1 MDEIVV
7 SEQRRPRQS
16 AFQQYQPPGQQAQP
30 EEGNTTTITTS
41 GPRGQQEKRYEF
53 INGEWV
59 QLTAAGVPR
68 KKPGRKPGTQV
79 KPKTDADQAPKTR
92 KPRSSRGPEASASP
106 APTPVSRK
114 RKIAPSDE
122 PDAAASDAATTQA
135 STPLQQPAEL
145 HAVKPGFPTNPPS
158 EHRNSPKMAKRE
170 GYPSS
175 MQSILNDDIPMQ
187 TTPPNASAMPVRTG
201 GQTYDPI
208 RGSYRDSPSNNTLS
222 VNGSPRP
229 PAHTSPSIASLIDP
243 PVPAA
248 SPSVTP
254 GLPAKAPDSPSPAV
268 VKQATIPKP
277 VIDRANFTTIANGPI
292 RKVSPSQKG
301 ATGVSTP
308 RTELEEF
315 AEMEGRSILD
325 FGKAKPGEEQQAPS
339 IVISIPINVGENN
352 KYVNFMRVAE
362 ERYGWDALHPRQAA
376 NRDRKA
382 RIAAATA
389 SLEKVEGGRESG
401 DEMSLDL
408 SDGEGSNAENGGT
421 SGVDAQVKV
430 KKKRNFKED
439 QYDVDDDFVDDS
451 EMLWEAQAAASRDGF
466 FVYSGPLVPEVEK
479 PAKYA
484 NPFTSCMIIANRFAA
499 MFLPDHFVAE
509 AAEAARWD
517 RLAEAPAVVAA
528 LVPVVDAAAV
538 LVLAVAQDPVVVK
551 SPADLASQRQSA
563 CCENKKRRAKPR
575 KKTKVTQATLS
586 LLLPLFC
593 SSGCNIGTAGRAS
606 FTRGLMIVEKLS
618 HGDSDCIYH
627 G

>member
-68 KKPGRKPGTQV
+68 KKPGRKPGTQI
-79 KPKTDADQAPKTR
+79 KPKTDAEAPKTR

-114 RKIAPSDE
+114 RKAATSDE
-122 PDAAASDAATTQA
+122 PDTAASDAATTQA
-135 STPLQQPAEL
+135 STPLQQPADL

-175 MQSILNDDIPMQ
+175 MQSILNDDTPTQ
-187 TTPPNASAMPVRTG
+187 TTPPNANAMPVRTG

-208 RGSYRDSPSNNTLS
+208 RGSYRDSPSNNNSLS
-222 VNGSPRP
+222 VNGSPRA

-248 SPSVTP
+248 SPSAVS
-254 GLPAKAPDSPSPAV
+254 GMPAKAPDSPSPAV
-268 VKQATIPKP
+268 VRQATIPKP
-277 VIDRANFTTIANGPI
+277 VVDRANFTTIANGPI

-389 SLEKVEGGRESG
+389 SLEKVEAGRESG

-479 PAKYA
+479 PVKYV
-484 NPFTSCMIIANRFAA
+484 FLLICDMLVANRFAA
-499 MFLPDHFVAE
+499 MSPSDLFAEE
-509 AAEAARWD
+509 AAEVARWD
-517 RLAEAPAVVAA
+517 RLAEARAVVVALA
-528 LVPVVDAAAV
+528 LVVDVAAV
-538 LVLAVAQDPVVVK
+538 LVLAVAQDPAAAK
-551 SPADLASQRQSA
+551 SLAGLALQRPSA
-563 CCENKKRRAKPR
+563 CCENKKRRTKPR
-575 KKTKVTQATLS
+575 RRTRVTQATLL

-593 SSGCNIGTAGRAS
+593 SSACNIGTA
-606 FTRGLMIVEKLS
+606 EKPRLLEA
-618 HGDSDCIYH
+618 
-627 G
+627 